1 MKPLAVEPLSAESF
15 FEYGDVIEM
24 DQRLSQPM
32 NQGMAERFHA
42 LARVEIY
49 GSQAGAVISLVNSR
63 RYDLPHKVSLVERH
77 PLGSQAF
84 FPLDST
90 PFIVIVASASD
101 EFDPV
106 QLRAFKTNGSQGV
119 NYRAGLWH
127 APLFTPFDEMTFICV
142 DREGEGNNC
151 EEVQIAEA
159 NFRVIE
165 I

>member
-1 MKPLAVEPLSAESF
+1 
-15 FEYGDVIEM
+15 M
-24 DQRLSQPM
+24 DQHASQPM

-42 LARVEIY
+42 LARVELY
-49 GSQAGAVISLVNSR
+49 GSHAGAVISLINSR

-90 PFIVIVASASD
+90 PFIVIVASVSD
-101 EFDPV
+101 EFDPA

-127 APLFTPFDEMTFICV
+127 TPLFTPFDEMTFICV

-151 EEVQIAEA
+151 EEITLREAEI
-159 NFRVIE
+159 RVIE